1 MNNKALNREFQNNML
16 VEKKRFNAKSGFT
29 DSEEEDE
36 STRCNFHILDF
47 HSLSLLIYFLKF

>member
-1 MNNKALNREFQNNML
+1 MNNKALNREFTNNML

-36 STRCNFHILDF
+36 STRCT
-47 HSLSLLIYFLKF
+47 LSL